1 MAHPKGSHPRPAQK
15 PADSVPLSR
24 GKELLQAAIRNQ
36 GSSSS
41 LLSNARSWGVRILH
55 VDEMVMY
62 VQHLSLDAL
71 CVKKQGPEKPEVG
84 PPTELKGNS
93 KACDNFGKMSNRVK
107 NTEREA
113 RDREPSPQSA
123 ARTVPRRKK
132 GYCECCQEAFEELHR
147 HLQSPQHRGFA
158 LEAHSYAEVDWII
171 AQLSHSFADIPFQAS
186 LPGTASPRR
195 RKEDDRQAPG
205 APEQDGTVG
214 DTQAPAEPVEAGKTP
229 GPPASCQEPEELAD
243 VFVDPSGTPAY
254 QCLLTSSGFTEL
266 SSGSDLAL
274 VGHKRKIQFP
284 SGLGTQSPTGALHW
298 QVSPQLE
305 SPEAPEVTE
314 PSRLVGESSG
324 GEVRKQQLDTRVRQE
339 PPGGPIGS
347 REAPMPE
354 KVGWHPEGRE
364 ACVQGCA
371 FLPLPPGKPVHLA
384 QVSFVIPAFNSNFTL
399 DLELN
404 HHLLSSQYVERHFS
418 REGTT
423 QHSTGAGDHC
433 YYQGKLRGNPQSF
446 AALSTCQGLHGVFSD
461 GNFTYIVEPLEMAGP
476 QEGPQSP
483 SDAGNQVRRGHPT
496 VHSETKYVELI
507 VINDHQLFEQ
517 MRQSVVLTS
526 NFAKSVVNLAD
537 VMYKE
542 QLNTR
547 IVLVAMET
555 WADGDKIQVQDDL
568 LETLARLM
576 VYRREGLPEPSD
588 ATHLFSGR
596 TFQST
601 SSGAAY
607 VGGICS
613 LSRGGGVNE
622 VSSVG
627 VQTWGLDGEG
637 CKGHEPCPFWRN
649 IDIFVFH
656 LPHPK
661 YDNMGAMAVTLA
673 QTLGQNLGM
682 MWNKHRSSA
691 GDCKCP
697 DNWLGCIMEDTGFYL
712 PRKFSRCSI
721 EEYNQF
727 LQEGGGSCLF
737 NKPLKLL
744 DPPECGNGFVEAG
757 EECDCGS
764 VQECSRAGGNCCK
777 KCTLTHDAMCS
788 DGLCCR
794 RCKYE
799 PRGVSCREAVNE
811 CDIAETCTGD
821 SSQCPPNLHKLDG
834 YYCDHEQGRC
844 YGGRCKTRDRQC
856 QALWG
861 HVAADRFC
869 YEKLNV
875 EGTERGNC
883 GRKGSGWVQCNK
895 QDVLCGFL
903 LCVNI
908 SGAPRLGDLGGDISS
923 VTFYHQGKELDCRG
937 GHVQLAD
944 GSDLSYVEDGTA
956 CGPNMLCLDHR
967 CLPAS
972 TFNFSACP
980 GSGEH
985 RICSHHGVCS
995 NEGKCICQ
1003 PDWTGKDCSIHNP
1016 LPTSPP
1022 TGETERYKGPS
1033 GTNIIIGSIAGAVLV
1048 AAIVLGGTGWGFKS
1062 GGA

>member
-1 MAHPKGSHPRPAQK
+1 MKSA
-15 PADSVPLSR
+15 SR
-24 GKELLQAAIRNQ
+24 VGP
-36 GSSSS
+36 GSSS
-41 LLSNARSWGVRILH
+41 AG
-55 VDEMVMY
+55 
-62 VQHLSLDAL
+62 
-71 CVKKQGPEKPEVG
+71 
-84 PPTELKGNS
+84 
-93 KACDNFGKMSNRVK
+93 
-107 NTEREA
+107 
-113 RDREPSPQSA
+113 
-123 ARTVPRRKK
+123 VPRDPHPSS
-132 GYCECCQEAFEELHR
+132 CLHAGGGGMSV
-147 HLQSPQHRGFA
+147 HVLLLLQ
-158 LEAHSYAEVDWII
+158 
-171 AQLSHSFADIPFQAS
+171 
-186 LPGTASPRR
+186 
-195 RKEDDRQAPG
+195 
-205 APEQDGTVG
+205 
-214 DTQAPAEPVEAGKTP
+214 
-229 GPPASCQEPEELAD
+229 
-243 VFVDPSGTPAY
+243 
-254 QCLLTSSGFTEL
+254 
-266 SSGSDLAL
+266 
-274 VGHKRKIQFP
+274 
-284 SGLGTQSPTGALHW
+284 
-298 QVSPQLE
+298 
-305 SPEAPEVTE
+305 
-314 PSRLVGESSG
+314 
-324 GEVRKQQLDTRVRQE
+324 
-339 PPGGPIGS
+339 
-347 REAPMPE
+347 
-354 KVGWHPEGRE
+354 
-364 ACVQGCA
+364 
-371 FLPLPPGKPVHLA
+371 
-384 QVSFVIPAFNSNFTL
+384 
-399 DLELN
+399 
-404 HHLLSSQYVERHFS
+404 
-418 REGTT
+418 
-423 QHSTGAGDHC
+423 GAGDHC
-433 YYQGKLRGNPQSF
+433 YYQGKLRGNPHSF

-461 GNFTYIVEPLEMAGP
+461 GNFTYIVEPREMARP
-476 QEGPQSP
+476 QDPPQVSP
-483 SDAGNQVRRGHPT
+483 SWSPLTACYARSPCGLSQWQVRGPHRPRAVRRGHPT

-507 VINDHQLFEQ
+507 VVNDHQL

-622 VSSVG
+622 VRH
-627 VQTWGLDGEG
+627 
-637 CKGHEPCPFWRN
+637 GH
-649 IDIFVFH
+649 
-656 LPHPK
+656 

-721 EEYNQF
+721 DEYNQF

-834 YYCDHEQGRC
+834 YYCDQEQGRC

-861 HVAADRFC
+861 HAAADRFC

-908 SGAPRLGDLGGDISS
+908 SGAPRLGDLGGDINS

-972 TFNFSACP
+972 AFNFSTCP
-980 GSGEH
+980 GSGER

-1048 AAIVLGGTGWGFKS
+1048 AAIVLGGTGWGFKKALPERRARSPMAPFAFSLCLAPPWLLKKHPPGKVRPDPAGGSVTPATSSLPLSLSPPSHSSPHILLMGSWGLNPHPCCHCCHYRGGRALLREESPQPAPAPSSHPPALS
-1062 GGA
+1062 GPGPFPPALPMARPPLARWALELCPPQPFSPGRGAYLCVPSVLSSMSPLS

>member
-1 MAHPKGSHPRPAQK
+1 MGTPTGRPQVLTLESEHLGDQIRHGSSGQFWVTPGWGGGRAGAAPNLGSEQICLAPQELNPLVAGTPSPPHLPDPSPPSPLWMQGTRLPVCSPCPVCCPQPAQAK
-15 PADSVPLSR
+15 
-24 GKELLQAAIRNQ
+24 KE
-36 GSSSS
+36 
-41 LLSNARSWGVRILH
+41 
-55 VDEMVMY
+55 
-62 VQHLSLDAL
+62 
-71 CVKKQGPEKPEVG
+71 K
-84 PPTELKGNS
+84 
-93 KACDNFGKMSNRVK
+93 
-107 NTEREA
+107 
-113 RDREPSPQSA
+113 
-123 ARTVPRRKK
+123 
-132 GYCECCQEAFEELHR
+132 
-147 HLQSPQHRGFA
+147 
-158 LEAHSYAEVDWII
+158 
-171 AQLSHSFADIPFQAS
+171 
-186 LPGTASPRR
+186 
-195 RKEDDRQAPG
+195 
-205 APEQDGTVG
+205 
-214 DTQAPAEPVEAGKTP
+214 
-229 GPPASCQEPEELAD
+229 
-243 VFVDPSGTPAY
+243 
-254 QCLLTSSGFTEL
+254 
-266 SSGSDLAL
+266 
-274 VGHKRKIQFP
+274 
-284 SGLGTQSPTGALHW
+284 
-298 QVSPQLE
+298 
-305 SPEAPEVTE
+305 
-314 PSRLVGESSG
+314 
-324 GEVRKQQLDTRVRQE
+324 
-339 PPGGPIGS
+339 
-347 REAPMPE
+347 
-354 KVGWHPEGRE
+354 
-364 ACVQGCA
+364 
-371 FLPLPPGKPVHLA
+371 
-384 QVSFVIPAFNSNFTL
+384 
-399 DLELN
+399 
-404 HHLLSSQYVERHFS
+404 
-418 REGTT
+418 
-423 QHSTGAGDHC
+423 
-433 YYQGKLRGNPQSF
+433 
-446 AALSTCQGLHGVFSD
+446 
-461 GNFTYIVEPLEMAGP
+461 
-476 QEGPQSP
+476 
-483 SDAGNQVRRGHPT
+483 VRRGHPT

-537 VMYKE
+537 VIYKE

-622 VSSVG
+622 YG
-627 VQTWGLDGEG
+627 
-637 CKGHEPCPFWRN
+637 
-649 IDIFVFH
+649 
-656 LPHPK
+656 
-661 YDNMGAMAVTLA
+661 NMGAMAVTLA

-697 DNWLGCIMEDTGFYL
+697 DIWLGCIMEDTGFYL

-721 EEYNQF
+721 DEYNQF

-972 TFNFSACP
+972 AFNFSTCP
-980 GSGEH
+980 GSGER

-1048 AAIVLGGTGWGFKS
+1048 AAIVLGGTGWGFKNIRR
-1062 GGA
+1062 GRYDPTQQGAV

>member
-1 MAHPKGSHPRPAQK
+1 M
-15 PADSVPLSR
+15 
-24 GKELLQAAIRNQ
+24 Q
-36 GSSSS
+36 GTRLPICCPCSFCS
-41 LLSNARSWGVRILH
+41 
-55 VDEMVMY
+55 
-62 VQHLSLDAL
+62 
-71 CVKKQGPEKPEVG
+71 
-84 PPTELKGNS
+84 
-93 KACDNFGKMSNRVK
+93 
-107 NTEREA
+107 
-113 RDREPSPQSA
+113 
-123 ARTVPRRKK
+123 
-132 GYCECCQEAFEELHR
+132 CE
-147 HLQSPQHRGFA
+147 
-158 LEAHSYAEVDWII
+158 
-171 AQLSHSFADIPFQAS
+171 
-186 LPGTASPRR
+186 
-195 RKEDDRQAPG
+195 
-205 APEQDGTVG
+205 
-214 DTQAPAEPVEAGKTP
+214 PAEA
-229 GPPASCQEPEELAD
+229 
-243 VFVDPSGTPAY
+243 
-254 QCLLTSSGFTEL
+254 
-266 SSGSDLAL
+266 
-274 VGHKRKIQFP
+274 
-284 SGLGTQSPTGALHW
+284 
-298 QVSPQLE
+298 
-305 SPEAPEVTE
+305 
-314 PSRLVGESSG
+314 
-324 GEVRKQQLDTRVRQE
+324 
-339 PPGGPIGS
+339 
-347 REAPMPE
+347 E
-354 KVGWHPEGRE
+354 KE
-364 ACVQGCA
+364 
-371 FLPLPPGKPVHLA
+371 K
-384 QVSFVIPAFNSNFTL
+384 
-399 DLELN
+399 
-404 HHLLSSQYVERHFS
+404 
-418 REGTT
+418 
-423 QHSTGAGDHC
+423 
-433 YYQGKLRGNPQSF
+433 
-446 AALSTCQGLHGVFSD
+446 
-461 GNFTYIVEPLEMAGP
+461 
-476 QEGPQSP
+476 
-483 SDAGNQVRRGHPT
+483 VRRGHPT

-507 VINDHQLFEQ
+507 VVNDHQLFEQ

-622 VSSVG
+622 
-627 VQTWGLDGEG
+627 
-637 CKGHEPCPFWRN
+637 
-649 IDIFVFH
+649 
-656 LPHPK
+656 

-721 EEYNQF
+721 DEYNQF

-861 HVAADRFC
+861 HAAADRFC

-908 SGAPRLGDLGGDISS
+908 SGTPRLGDLGGDINS

-972 TFNFSACP
+972 AFNFSTCP
-980 GSGEH
+980 GSGER

-1048 AAIVLGGTGWGFKS
+1048 AAIVLGGTGWGFKNIRR
-1062 GGA
+1062 GRYDPTQQGAV

>member
-1 MAHPKGSHPRPAQK
+1 MGQT
-15 PADSVPLSR
+15 
-24 GKELLQAAIRNQ
+24 KE
-36 GSSSS
+36 
-41 LLSNARSWGVRILH
+41 
-55 VDEMVMY
+55 
-62 VQHLSLDAL
+62 
-71 CVKKQGPEKPEVG
+71 
-84 PPTELKGNS
+84 
-93 KACDNFGKMSNRVK
+93 
-107 NTEREA
+107 
-113 RDREPSPQSA
+113 
-123 ARTVPRRKK
+123 
-132 GYCECCQEAFEELHR
+132 
-147 HLQSPQHRGFA
+147 
-158 LEAHSYAEVDWII
+158 
-171 AQLSHSFADIPFQAS
+171 
-186 LPGTASPRR
+186 
-195 RKEDDRQAPG
+195 
-205 APEQDGTVG
+205 
-214 DTQAPAEPVEAGKTP
+214 
-229 GPPASCQEPEELAD
+229 
-243 VFVDPSGTPAY
+243 
-254 QCLLTSSGFTEL
+254 
-266 SSGSDLAL
+266 
-274 VGHKRKIQFP
+274 
-284 SGLGTQSPTGALHW
+284 
-298 QVSPQLE
+298 
-305 SPEAPEVTE
+305 
-314 PSRLVGESSG
+314 
-324 GEVRKQQLDTRVRQE
+324 
-339 PPGGPIGS
+339 
-347 REAPMPE
+347 
-354 KVGWHPEGRE
+354 
-364 ACVQGCA
+364 
-371 FLPLPPGKPVHLA
+371 PVHLA

-404 HHLLSSQYVERHFS
+404 QDPFPTSFTGPLSSQ
-418 REGTT
+418 
-423 QHSTGAGDHC
+423 
-433 YYQGKLRGNPQSF
+433 P
-446 AALSTCQGLHGVFSD
+446 
-461 GNFTYIVEPLEMAGP
+461 
-476 QEGPQSP
+476 P

-576 VYRREGLPEPSD
+576 VYRREGLLEPSD

-622 VSSVG
+622 
-627 VQTWGLDGEG
+627 
-637 CKGHEPCPFWRN
+637 
-649 IDIFVFH
+649 
-656 LPHPK
+656 

-721 EEYNQF
+721 DEYNQF

-794 RCKYE
+794 RCK
-799 PRGVSCREAVNE
+799 
-811 CDIAETCTGD
+811 
-821 SSQCPPNLHKLDG
+821 CPPNLHKLDG

-861 HVAADRFC
+861 HAAADRFC

-972 TFNFSACP
+972 AFNFSTCP
-980 GSGEH
+980 GSGER